1 MVKFLRGPIPLSEFV
16 KGVERGTLDTENS
29 QIRVSPGSTC
39 FGRKF
44 LTHQFTFLEPPILG
58 HKNEF
63 TNHQFETSVLD
74 PPMFS
79 DPQTLKPPNS
89 GKPRDPRLKIYEGS
103 ITVSE
108 FVKDSDR
115 DKLDVE
121 SIRRGVNPGSTCL
134 SVTKVPPNCD
144 VHSCSVYVTCI

>member
-1 MVKFLRGPIPLSEFV
+1 
-16 KGVERGTLDTENS
+16 
-29 QIRVSPGSTC
+29 
-39 FGRKF
+39 
-44 LTHQFTFLEPPILG
+44 
-58 HKNEF
+58 
-63 TNHQFETSVLD
+63 
-74 PPMFS
+74 MFS

-89 GKPRDPRLKIYEGS
+89 GKPRDSRLKFYEGS

-121 SIRRGVNPGSTCL
+121 SIRRGVSPGITCL

-144 VHSCSVYVTCI
+144 VHISPSLGDHPVTPASDESFSWEENKQPREGERVYSLYNSCHLCINGRKHLASSRQMFTPCKTHVSKLLSGTYMCVY